1 MSPKCRFFH
10 TLFFGQFAVKLL
22 KKIDGEVCFMKK
34 KLLIK
39 LLTIGSV
46 VALLVSFAQMGVF
59 NASAVSYSGSGTKK
73 DPYLVETPEQLD
85 GMRENLSAFYKLNA
99 NIDMTGFKSQDPTP
113 RGNFARGFVPIG
125 YIGQP
130 FTGTFTCD
138 VDESGNP
145 KYSIT
150 NLSVTNNAGTI
161 YGHKLNDA
169 KSYSDYVKDNSHWE
183 AALFGAADGATFTNI
198 SITKASIVNTV
209 VGQNQMNSDYSV
221 NPGQGTGEL
230 QAGIL
235 VGKCQNSTITNCSVQ
250 GTVSG
255 ASFMGGMFGSALS
268 CKITECS
275 VKADINSTALW
286 CVGGISGS
294 GDKSTYTRTYFDG
307 NITANSCQ
315 AGPSLFTAGVGDA
328 TITDCYAWG
337 TVSKGDVFAYN
348 LDKAKKVTNSYS
360 AGRFADGSVAY
371 GTTDKA
377 TNSYVVSGGK
387 SGYLPEISKEELK
400 QKFSGLSAW
409 DVSGDLP
416 TLKKTVSGTSGGVST
431 VTGGNAASSG
441 GIQQNG
447 VTTVDGAE
455 ASGETTVLY
464 NGIDV
469 LSQLEDLPDAYNIE
483 ADEYEKYLE
492 LYKAYKNMPA
502 SARADVDEETDEV
515 INEIGE
521 VISQSIADE
530 ISDELKK
537 LPKKNKLTDKN
548 KKKLNELVEMYKM
561 IPSEFRSLVKSS
573 DLQKLS
579 ESLEALGMDNS
590 AIPVSGSYGDSS
602 LKYIIVVIIAVNILL
617 LAGTAVFVVLL
628 IRTFVKQRA
637 AVEDDMKDA
646 DSDIENSNLPMEE

>member
-1 MSPKCRFFH
+1 
-10 TLFFGQFAVKLL
+10 
-22 KKIDGEVCFMKK
+22 MKK

-183 AALFGAADGATFTNI
+183 AALFGATDGATLTNI

-209 VGQNQMNSDYSV
+209 LGQNQVNNDYSV
-221 NPGQGTGEL
+221 NPGMGTGEL

-235 VGKCQNSTITNCSVQ
+235 VGSCQNSTITNCAVQ

-255 ASFMGGMFGSALS
+255 ASFMGGMFGTAKS
-268 CKITECS
+268 CKISDCT

-286 CVGGISGS
+286 CVGGLVGS
-294 GDKSTYTRTYFDG
+294 SDKNTITRTSVEA
-307 NITANSCQ
+307 NITADSCQ
-315 AGPSLFTAGVGDA
+315 SGPSLFGELGNCTVS
-328 TITDCYAWG
+328 DCYAWG
-337 TVSKGDVFAYN
+337 TVSTGDVFAYGIS
-348 LDKAKKVTNSYS
+348 KAKKVTNCYS
-360 AGRFADGSVAY
+360 AGTRADGKTLY
-371 GTTDKA
+371 GTSDVA
-377 TNSYVVSGGK
+377 TNSYVVSGGY
-387 SGYLPEISKEELK
+387 SSTLPEISKEELK

-431 VTGGNAASSG
+431 VTGGNAASEG
-441 GIQQNG
+441 VTQQNG
-447 VTTVDGAE
+447 VTTVEGAE
-455 ASGETTVLY
+455 VSGETTVLY

-483 ADEYEKYLE
+483 PDEYEKYLE

-502 SARADVDEETDEV
+502 SAKEEVDEETDEI

-521 VISQSIADE
+521 VISQNIADE
-530 ISDELKK
+530 ISEELKK
-537 LPKKNKLTDKN
+537 LPQKNKLTDKN

-573 DLQKLS
+573 DLKKLS
-579 ESLEALGMDNS
+579 ESLEALGMDSS
-590 AIPVSGSYGDSS
+590 AIPVSASYGDSS
-602 LKYIIVVIIAVNILL
+602 LKYIIIVIIAVNILL
-617 LAGTAVFVVLL
+617 LAGTGVFVALL
-628 IRTFVKQRA
+628 IRTFVKQRTS
-637 AVEDDMKDA
+637 AVEEDAEDMDG
-646 DSDIENSNLPMEE
+646 DTENDNFPMEEQ